1 MAELLKDW
9 PSTKVACHKAVVKK
23 AAKKEAKKACFPRW
37 TVVVVAEDADAVRPN
52 VADRRSEE
60 VLDAD
65 DPVEDEDVKYI
76 KAWTFDLQ

>member
-1 MAELLKDW
+1 MVELPKDC
-9 PSTKVACHKAVVKK
+9 PSTKVACHKVVVKK
-23 AAKKEAKKACFPRW
+23 EAKKEAKKACFPRW

-52 VADRRSEE
+52 AEDRRSEE

-76 KAWTFDLQ
+76 KARTFNLQ

>member
-1 MAELLKDW
+1 MVELLKDW

-52 VADRRSEE
+52 AEDRRSEE

-65 DPVEDEDVKYI
+65 DPVEDEDVKHT
-76 KAWTFDLQ
+76 KS